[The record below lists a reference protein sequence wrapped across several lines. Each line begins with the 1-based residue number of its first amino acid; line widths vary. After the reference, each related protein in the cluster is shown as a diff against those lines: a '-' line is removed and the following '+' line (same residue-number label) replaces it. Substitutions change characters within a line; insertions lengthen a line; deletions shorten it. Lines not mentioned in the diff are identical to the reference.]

1 MVELKKS
8 IFMEKL
14 IQPTL
19 SDVEKTNPKSF
30 HLWKEL
36 MEFINVHYPAIAEE
50 WTHSGKNYGW
60 SFRLRSKKRVVM
72 YFTPLDGSFRVAFS
86 LGQFAT
92 DAVIADPAIPF
103 EIKKELLEAQVYME
117 GRGLRIEV
125 SGEEQLPVI
134 KEIIKIKMDN

>member
-1 MVELKKS
+1 MAELRKS

-14 IQPTL
+14 VKPSL
-19 SDVEKTNPKSF
+19 RDVEKTNPASF

-36 MEFINVHYPAIAEE
+36 MEYISANYPEIAEE

-72 YFTPLDGSFRVAFS
+72 YFTPLDNSFRVAFS
-86 LGQFAT
+86 LGQAAT
-92 DAVIADPAIPF
+92 NAVLAHTVIPF

-125 SGEEQLPVI
+125 NNHDQLPFI